1 MYFLYKFFLL
11 KQSLQKET
19 LIGKLIKETNNRI
32 KLKEDQIKIKLSI
45 IS

>member
-19 LIGKLIKETNNRI
+19 LIGKLNKETNNRI
-32 KLKEDQIKIKLSI
+32 KLKEDQYKIKLSI